1 MNPTELRQ
9 AYLDFF
15 ASKGHVIVPSAPL
28 VIKDDPTL
36 MFTNAGMNPFKDVF
50 IGAKPVVHARIA
62 DSQKCLRVSG
72 KHNDLEEVGID
83 TYHHTLFEM
92 LGNWSFGDYFK
103 QEAIDWAW
111 EFLTEVCK
119 LEKDRLYV
127 TVFGGD
133 QGDGLAADDEAKG
146 MWLKHI
152 APDRILYGSKKDNF
166 WEMGDTGPCGPC
178 SEIHVDLRGVG
189 ERSAVD
195 GAALVN
201 NDDPQVIEIWNL
213 VFMQFERKA
222 NASLVELPAQHVDT
236 GMGFERLARA
246 VVGASSNYDTEVFKP
261 YLRRLEAL
269 SGLSYGSNERTD
281 IAMRV
286 ASDHIRAVAF
296 AIADGQMPASNGA
309 GYVIRRI
316 LRRAIRYGYST
327 LGFRE
332 PFMAELVDVMVLTMG
347 SAYPELPARAD
358 FIRQVIREEE
368 LAFLRTLESGLK
380 RLDIALADSDVLSGE
395 RAFEL
400 YDTFGFPLDLTSLIC
415 REQGKSV
422 DEKGFALAME
432 AQKTRSRQASAQ
444 KVGDWTVCSE
454 GPADRFVG
462 YDQLEA
468 TGQLLRYRSVETAKG
483 PVVQAC
489 FEPTPFYPEGGG
501 QVGDQGWVEF
511 GGERIEVL
519 STTKETGMILHTLA
533 TSPAEWTSEVHLVV
547 DADRRS
553 SSAQNHSATHLLHHA
568 LRTVLGTHVEQRGSL
583 VSPETLRFDFSH
595 FQKVSPEEME
605 AIEGHVAAVIR
616 ANQPLVERRSV
627 PIEEAKALGAMA
639 LFGEKYG
646 DAVRVIQF
654 GESIEL
660 CGGTHVAAT
669 GMLSPFVLV
678 SESSV
683 AAGIRRIEA
692 LSGASAEAYLKG
704 IRRQWLDVVDEAKNA
719 NPVGV
724 IQDLRAQV
732 AEVKKKLE
740 GLQRAQAADA
750 QGDLIHQ
757 AESHAGLR
765 WIAAQLPLG
774 AAAAK
779 DLVFALTQ
787 EHPDLVVL
795 IAIDEDGKAQ
805 AHLGAGTQA
814 LSHVHAG
821 NWVRELGSHIQG
833 GGGGQAFYASAGGKN
848 PSGIPNLIL
857 AFTEKWKKLS

>member
-1 MNPTELRQ
+1 
-9 AYLDFF
+9 
-15 ASKGHVIVPSAPL
+15 
-28 VIKDDPTL
+28 
-36 MFTNAGMNPFKDVF
+36 
-50 IGAKPVVHARIA
+50 
-62 DSQKCLRVSG
+62 
-72 KHNDLEEVGID
+72 
-83 TYHHTLFEM
+83 
-92 LGNWSFGDYFK
+92 
-103 QEAIDWAW
+103 
-111 EFLTEVCK
+111 
-119 LEKDRLYV
+119 
-127 TVFGGD
+127 
-133 QGDGLAADDEAKG
+133 
-146 MWLKHI
+146 
-152 APDRILYGSKKDNF
+152 
-166 WEMGDTGPCGPC
+166 
-178 SEIHVDLRGVG
+178 
-189 ERSAVD
+189 
-195 GAALVN
+195 
-201 NDDPQVIEIWNL
+201 
-213 VFMQFERKA
+213 
-222 NASLVELPAQHVDT
+222 
-236 GMGFERLARA
+236 
-246 VVGASSNYDTEVFKP
+246 
-261 YLRRLEAL
+261 
-269 SGLSYGSNERTD
+269 
-281 IAMRV
+281 
-286 ASDHIRAVAF
+286 
-296 AIADGQMPASNGA
+296 
-309 GYVIRRI
+309 
-316 LRRAIRYGYST
+316 
-327 LGFRE
+327 
-332 PFMAELVDVMVLTMG
+332 MAELVDVMVHTMG
-347 SAYPELPARAD
+347 AAYPELPARAE

-380 RLDIALADSDVLSGE
+380 RLDLALADSDVLSGE

-432 AQKTRSRQASAQ
+432 AQKARSRQASAQ
-444 KVGDWTVCSE
+444 KVGDWTICSD

-483 PVVQAC
+483 LVVQAC

-501 QVGDQGWVEF
+501 QVGDQGWIELN
-511 GGERIEVL
+511 GTRIAVL
-519 STTKETGMILHTLA
+519 ATTKETGMVLHTLEA
-533 TSPAEWTSEVHLVV
+533 APAEWTSEVRLIV
-547 DADRRS
+547 DAERRS
-553 SSAQNHSATHLLHHA
+553 ASAQNHSATHLLHHA
-568 LRTVLGTHVEQRGSL
+568 LRTVLGPHVEQRGSL

-595 FQKVSPEEME
+595 FQKVSPEEMA
-605 AIEGHVAAVIR
+605 AIEGHVAAAIR

-654 GESIEL
+654 GDSIEL
-660 CGGTHVAAT
+660 CGGTHVLAT

-692 LSGASAEAYLKG
+692 LSGASAEVYLKA

-724 IQDLRAQV
+724 IQDLRSQV

-750 QGDLIHQ
+750 QGDLIHE
-757 AESHAGLR
+757 AVAHAGLR

-795 IAIDEDGKAQ
+795 IAIEDDGKAQ

>member
-1 MNPTELRQ
+1 MNPNELRQ

-28 VIKDDPTL
+28 VINDDPTL

-111 EFLTEVCK
+111 EFLTQVCK

-133 QGDGLAADDEAKG
+133 QGDGLASDEEAKG

-152 APDRILYGSKKDNF
+152 SPDRILYGSKKDNF
-166 WEMGDTGPCGPC
+166 WEMGDSGPCGPC
-178 SEIHVDLRGVG
+178 SEIHVDLRGAA
-189 ERSAVD
+189 ERATVD
-195 GAALVN
+195 GATLVN

-222 NASLVELPAQHVDT
+222 NGSLVELPAQHVDT

-269 SGLSYGSNERTD
+269 SGLKYGAEERTD

-296 AIADGQMPASNGA
+296 AIADGQLPASNGA

-316 LRRAIRYGYST
+316 LRRAIRYGYSS

-332 PFMAELVDVMVLTMG
+332 PFMAELVPVMVDTMG
-347 SAYPELPARAD
+347 AAFSELPARAA
-358 FIRQVIREEE
+358 FIQQVIREEE

-380 RLDIALADSDVLSGE
+380 RLDASLADSTVLSGE

-422 DEKGFALAME
+422 DEQGFAAAME
-432 AQKTRSRQASAQ
+432 AQKSRSRQASAQ
-444 KVGDWTVCSE
+444 KVGDWTILSDA
-454 GPADRFVG
+454 PSDAFVG
-462 YDQLEA
+462 YDVVTTSA
-468 TGQLLRYRSVETAKG
+468 QLLRYRSVETAKG
-483 PVVQAC
+483 LVVQAC
-489 FEPTPFYPEGGG
+489 FSPTPFYPEGGG
-501 QVGDQGWVEF
+501 QVGDQGWVEV
-511 GGERIEVL
+511 GGQRIAVRN
-519 STTKETGMILHTLA
+519 TTKETSMILHHLEA
-533 TSPAEWTSEVHLVV
+533 EPAQWTAEVTVSV
-547 DADRRS
+547 DGERRS
-553 SSAQNHSATHLLHHA
+553 ASAQNHSATHLLHHA
-568 LRTVLGTHVEQRGSL
+568 LRSVLGTHVEQRGSL

-595 FQKVSPEEME
+595 FQKVTTDELDRIE
-605 AIEGHVAAVIR
+605 AQVSEAIR
-616 ANQPLVERRSV
+616 ANHPLVERRSV
-627 PIEEAKALGAMA
+627 PIAEAKALGAMA

-646 DAVRVIQF
+646 ESVRVIQF
-654 GESIEL
+654 GPSVEL

-669 GMLSPFVLV
+669 GMLAPFVLV

-683 AAGIRRIEA
+683 ASGVRRIEA

-704 IRRQWLDVVDEAKNA
+704 IRRQWNEVVEEAKNA
-719 NPVGV
+719 NPAAVLNDVRG
-724 IQDLRAQV
+724 QV
-732 AEVKKKLE
+732 ADLKKKLE
-740 GLQRAQAADA
+740 TAQRAHAAGA
-750 QGDLIHQ
+750 EGDLLRDAAQ
-757 AESHAGLR
+757 HAGLR
-765 WIAAQLPLG
+765 WVAAQLPLG

-779 DLVFALTQ
+779 DLVFGLTKAN
-787 EHPDLVVL
+787 PDLVILV
-795 IAIDEDGKAQ
+795 AIEEDGKAQ
-805 AHLGAGTQA
+805 AHLAAGAQA
-814 LSHVHAG
+814 VAKVHSG
-821 NWVRELGSHIQG
+821 NWVRELGAHIQG
-833 GGGGQAFYASAGGKN
+833 GGGGQDFYASAGGKN
-848 PSGIPNLIL
+848 PAGIPNLL
-857 AFTEKWKKLS
+857 TAFQEKWQNLA

>member
-111 EFLTEVCK
+111 EFLTGVCK

-133 QGDGLAADDEAKG
+133 AGDGLAADDEAKG
-146 MWLKHI
+146 MWLKHV
-152 APDRILYGSKKDNF
+152 AADRILYGSKKDNF

-178 SEIHVDLRGVG
+178 SEIHVDLRGAA
-189 ERSAVD
+189 ERAAVD
-195 GAALVN
+195 GASLVN

-222 NASLVELPAQHVDT
+222 NGSLVNLPAQHVDT

-261 YLRRLEAL
+261 YLRKLEAL
-269 SGLSYGSNERTD
+269 SGLSYGAEERID

-296 AIADGQMPASNGA
+296 AVADGQLPASNGA

-332 PFMAELVDVMVLTMG
+332 PFMAELVPVMVATMG
-347 SAYPELPARAD
+347 TAFPELQARAE
-358 FIRQVIREEE
+358 FIQQVIREEE
-368 LAFLRTLESGLK
+368 VAFLRTLESGLK
-380 RLDIALADSDVLSGE
+380 RLDAALAESDVLSGE

-422 DEKGFALAME
+422 DEAGFAAAME
-432 AQKTRSRQASAQ
+432 AQKNRSRQASAQ
-444 KVGDWTVCSE
+444 KVGDWTVLNE
-454 GPADRFVG
+454 GASDVFVG
-462 YDQLEA
+462 YDQLESA
-468 TGQLLRYRSVETAKG
+468 GQLLRYRSVETAKG
-483 PVVQAC
+483 QVVQAC
-489 FEPTPFYPEGGG
+489 FSPTPFYPEGGG
-501 QVGDQGWVEF
+501 QVGDQGWVSF
-511 GGERIEVL
+511 GGERIAVVG
-519 STTKETGMILHTLA
+519 TTKETGMILHQLEAAPAAWTPEVTL
-533 TSPAEWTSEVHLVV
+533 TV
-547 DADRRS
+547 DGARRS
-553 SSAQNHSATHLLHHA
+553 ASAQNHSATHLLHHA
-568 LRTVLGTHVEQRGSL
+568 LRSVLGTHVEQRGSL

-595 FQKVSPEEME
+595 FQKVTPEELDRIE
-605 AIEGHVAAVIR
+605 AQVTEAIR
-616 ANQPLVERRSV
+616 ANQPLVERRAV
-627 PIEEAKALGAMA
+627 PLSEAKALGAMA

-646 DAVRVIQF
+646 DSVRVIQF
-654 GESIEL
+654 GPSIEL

-669 GMLSPFVLV
+669 GMLAPFVLV

-683 AAGIRRIEA
+683 ASGVRRIEA

-704 IRRQWLDVVDEAKNA
+704 IRRQWNDVVDEAKNA
-719 NPVGV
+719 NPAAVL
-724 IQDLRAQV
+724 QDLRAQL
-732 AEVKKKLE
+732 ADAKKKLE
-740 GLQRAQAADA
+740 AAQRAQAADA
-750 QGDLIHQ
+750 EGDLLKS
-757 AESHAGLR
+757 AVAHAGLR
-765 WIAAQLPLG
+765 WVSAQLPIG
-774 AAAAK
+774 GAAAK
-779 DLVFALTQ
+779 DLVFGLTKAN
-787 EHPDLVVL
+787 PDLVVL
-795 IAIDEDGKAQ
+795 VAIDEDGKAQ
-805 AHLGAGTQA
+805 AHLAAGEA
-814 LSHVHAG
+814 AVAKVHSG

-848 PSGIPNLIL
+848 PAGIPNLL
-857 AFTEKWKKLS
+857 TAFTEKWQNLA

>member
-1 MNPTELRQ
+1 MNPNELRQ

-15 ASKGHVIVPSAPL
+15 ATKGHVIVPSAPL

-111 EFLTEVCK
+111 EFLTQVCK

-133 QGDGLAADDEAKG
+133 QGDGLASDEEAKG
-146 MWLKHI
+146 MWLKHLS
-152 APDRILYGSKKDNF
+152 PDRILYGSKKDNF

-178 SEIHVDLRGVG
+178 SEIHVDLRGAA
-189 ERSAVD
+189 ERVAVD
-195 GAALVN
+195 GATLVN

-222 NASLVELPAQHVDT
+222 NGSLVALPAQHVDT

-261 YLRRLEAL
+261 YLRRLEEL
-269 SGLSYGSNERTD
+269 SGLKYGENERTD

-296 AIADGQMPASNGA
+296 AVADGQLPASNGA

-332 PFMAELVDVMVLTMG
+332 PFMAELVPVMVGTMG
-347 SAYPELPARAD
+347 AAFPELAARAA
-358 FIRQVIREEE
+358 FIQQVIREEE

-380 RLDIALADSDVLSGE
+380 RLDASLADATVLSGE

-422 DEKGFALAME
+422 DEQGFAAAME
-432 AQKTRSRQASAQ
+432 AQKSRSRQASAQ
-444 KVGDWTVCSE
+444 KVGDWTVLSE
-454 GPADRFVG
+454 GASDVFVG
-462 YDQLEA
+462 YDQLSA
-468 TGQLLRYRSVETAKG
+468 PSQLLRYRSVETAKG

-489 FEPTPFYPEGGG
+489 FSPTPFYPEGGG
-501 QVGDQGWVEF
+501 QVGDQGWVAF
-511 GGERIEVL
+511 GGERIAVRN
-519 STTKETGMILHTLA
+519 TTKETGMILHHLESEPAQWTAEVTL
-533 TSPAEWTSEVHLVV
+533 TV
-547 DADRRS
+547 DGERRS
-553 SSAQNHSATHLLHHA
+553 ASAQNHSATHVLHHA
-568 LRTVLGTHVEQRGSL
+568 LRSVLGTHVEQRGSL

-595 FQKVSPEEME
+595 FQKVTADEMDRIE
-605 AIEGHVAAVIR
+605 AQVSEAIR
-616 ANQPLVERRSV
+616 ANHPLVERRSV
-627 PIEEAKALGAMA
+627 PIAEAKALGAMA

-646 DAVRVIQF
+646 ESVRVIQF
-654 GESIEL
+654 GPSVEL

-669 GMLSPFVLV
+669 GMLAPFVLV

-683 AAGIRRIEA
+683 ASGVRRIEA

-704 IRRQWLDVVDEAKNA
+704 IRRQWNEVVEEAKNA
-719 NPVGV
+719 HPAAVLH
-724 IQDLRAQV
+724 DLRGQV
-732 AEVKKKLE
+732 AELKKKLE
-740 GLQRAQAADA
+740 SAQRAQASGAE
-750 QGDLIHQ
+750 GDLLRD
-757 AESHAGLR
+757 AAPHAGLR
-765 WIAAQLPLG
+765 WVAAQLPLG

-779 DLVFALTQ
+779 DLVFGLTKAN
-787 EHPDLVVL
+787 PDLVILV
-795 IAIDEDGKAQ
+795 AIEEDGKAQ
-805 AHLGAGTQA
+805 AHLAAGAQA
-814 LSHVHAG
+814 VSKVHSG
-821 NWVRELGSHIQG
+821 NWVRELGVHIQG
-833 GGGGQAFYASAGGKN
+833 GGGGQDFYASAGGKN
-848 PSGIPNLIL
+848 PAGIPNLL
-857 AFTEKWKKLS
+857 NAFHEKWQNLA

>member
-1 MNPTELRQ
+1 MNPNELRQ

-111 EFLTEVCK
+111 EFLTQVCK

-133 QGDGLAADDEAKG
+133 QGDGLASDEEAKG

-152 APDRILYGSKKDNF
+152 SPDRILYGSKKDNF
-166 WEMGDTGPCGPC
+166 WEMGDSGPCGPC
-178 SEIHVDLRGVG
+178 SEIHVDLRGAA
-189 ERSAVD
+189 ERLAVD
-195 GAALVN
+195 GATLVN

-222 NASLVELPAQHVDT
+222 NGSLVELPAQHVDT

-269 SGLSYGSNERTD
+269 SGLKYGAEERTD

-296 AIADGQMPASNGA
+296 AIADGQLPASNGA

-332 PFMAELVDVMVLTMG
+332 PFMAELVPVMVDTMG
-347 SAYPELPARAD
+347 AAFSELPARAA
-358 FIRQVIREEE
+358 FIQQVIREEE

-380 RLDIALADSDVLSGE
+380 RLDASLADSTVLSGE

-422 DEKGFALAME
+422 DEQGFAAAME
-432 AQKTRSRQASAQ
+432 AQKSRSRQASAQ
-444 KVGDWTVCSE
+444 KVGDWTILSDA
-454 GPADRFVG
+454 PSDAFVG
-462 YDQLEA
+462 YDVVTTSA
-468 TGQLLRYRSVETAKG
+468 QLLRYRSVETAKG
-483 PVVQAC
+483 LVVQAC
-489 FEPTPFYPEGGG
+489 FSPTPFYPEGGG
-501 QVGDQGWVEF
+501 QVGDQGWVEVS
-511 GGERIEVL
+511 GQRIAVRN
-519 STTKETGMILHTLA
+519 TTKETGMILHHLEAEPAQWTAEVTL
-533 TSPAEWTSEVHLVV
+533 SVDSE
-547 DADRRS
+547 RRS
-553 SSAQNHSATHLLHHA
+553 ASAQNHSATHLLHHA
-568 LRTVLGTHVEQRGSL
+568 LRSVLGTHVEQRGSL

-595 FQKVSPEEME
+595 FQKVTADELDRIE
-605 AIEGHVAAVIR
+605 AQVSVAIR
-616 ANQPLVERRSV
+616 ANHPLVERRSV
-627 PIEEAKALGAMA
+627 PIAEAKALGAMA

-646 DAVRVIQF
+646 ESVRVIQF
-654 GESIEL
+654 GPSVEL

-669 GMLSPFVLV
+669 GMLAPFVLV

-683 AAGIRRIEA
+683 ASGVRRIEA

-704 IRRQWLDVVDEAKNA
+704 IRRQWNEVVEEAKNA
-719 NPVGV
+719 NPAAVLNDVRG
-724 IQDLRAQV
+724 QV
-732 AEVKKKLE
+732 ADLKKKLE
-740 GLQRAQAADA
+740 AAQRAQAAGA
-750 QGDLIHQ
+750 EGDLLRDAAQ
-757 AESHAGLR
+757 HAGLR
-765 WIAAQLPLG
+765 WVAAQLPLG

-779 DLVFALTQ
+779 DLVFSLTKAN
-787 EHPDLVVL
+787 PDLVILV
-795 IAIDEDGKAQ
+795 AIEEDGKAQ
-805 AHLGAGTQA
+805 AHLAVGAQA
-814 LSHVHAG
+814 VAKVHSG
-821 NWVRELGSHIQG
+821 NWVRELGAHIQG
-833 GGGGQAFYASAGGKN
+833 GGGGQDFYASAGGKN
-848 PSGIPNLIL
+848 PAGIPNLL
-857 AFTEKWKKLS
+857 TAFHEKWQNLA

>member
-1 MNPTELRQ
+1 MNPNELRQ

-111 EFLTEVCK
+111 EFLTQVCK

-133 QGDGLAADDEAKG
+133 QGDGLASDEEAKG

-152 APDRILYGSKKDNF
+152 SPDRILYGSKKDNF
-166 WEMGDTGPCGPC
+166 WEMGDSGPCGPC
-178 SEIHVDLRGVG
+178 SEIHVDLRGAA
-189 ERSAVD
+189 ERATVD
-195 GAALVN
+195 GATLVN

-213 VFMQFERKA
+213 VFMPFERKA
-222 NASLVELPAQHVDT
+222 NGSLVEFPAQHVDT

-269 SGLSYGSNERTD
+269 SGLKYGAEERTD

-296 AIADGQMPASNGA
+296 AIADGQLPASNGA

-332 PFMAELVDVMVLTMG
+332 PFMAELVPVMVDTMG
-347 SAYPELPARAD
+347 AAFSELPARAA
-358 FIRQVIREEE
+358 FIQQVIREEE

-380 RLDIALADSDVLSGE
+380 RLDASLADSTVLSGE

-422 DEKGFALAME
+422 DEQGFSAAME
-432 AQKTRSRQASAQ
+432 AQKSRSRQASAQ
-444 KVGDWTVCSE
+444 KVGDWTILSDA
-454 GPADRFVG
+454 PSDAFVG
-462 YDQLEA
+462 YDVVTTSA
-468 TGQLLRYRSVETAKG
+468 QLLRYRSVETAKG
-483 PVVQAC
+483 LVVQAC
-489 FEPTPFYPEGGG
+489 FSPTPFYPEGGG
-501 QVGDQGWVEF
+501 QLGDQGWVEV
-511 GGERIEVL
+511 GGQRIAVRN
-519 STTKETGMILHTLA
+519 TTKETGMILHHLETEPAQWTAEVTL
-533 TSPAEWTSEVHLVV
+533 SV
-547 DADRRS
+547 DGERRS
-553 SSAQNHSATHLLHHA
+553 ASAQNHSATHLLHHA
-568 LRTVLGTHVEQRGSL
+568 LRSVLGTHVEQRGSL

-595 FQKVSPEEME
+595 FQKVTADELDRIE
-605 AIEGHVAAVIR
+605 AQVSEAIR
-616 ANQPLVERRSV
+616 ANHPLVERRSV
-627 PIEEAKALGAMA
+627 PIAEAKALGAMA

-646 DAVRVIQF
+646 ESVRVIQF
-654 GESIEL
+654 GPSVEL

-669 GMLSPFVLV
+669 GMLAPFVLV

-683 AAGIRRIEA
+683 ASGVRRIEA

-704 IRRQWLDVVDEAKNA
+704 IRRQWNEVVEEAKNA
-719 NPVGV
+719 NPAAVLNDVRG
-724 IQDLRAQV
+724 QV
-732 AEVKKKLE
+732 ADLKKKLE
-740 GLQRAQAADA
+740 AAQRAQAAGA
-750 QGDLIHQ
+750 EGDLLRDAAQ
-757 AESHAGLR
+757 HAGLR
-765 WIAAQLPLG
+765 WVAAQLPLG

-779 DLVFALTQ
+779 DLVFSLTKAN
-787 EHPDLVVL
+787 PDLVILV
-795 IAIDEDGKAQ
+795 AIEEDGKAQ
-805 AHLGAGTQA
+805 AHLAAGAQA
-814 LSHVHAG
+814 VAKVHSG
-821 NWVRELGSHIQG
+821 NWVRELGAHIQG
-833 GGGGQAFYASAGGKN
+833 GGGGQDFYASAGGKN
-848 PSGIPNLIL
+848 PAGIPNLL
-857 AFTEKWKKLS
+857 TAFHEKWQNLA